1 MPYQLTIWLFFD
13 LIKWNERMN
22 LKSISIL
29 ILLAVFVIV
38 SIQNVEVIP
47 VHFLFWKI
55 EISKL
60 LLLIITLVIGILV
73 GMIIPGFFSKSKN
86 EEQIKL
92 K

>member
-1 MPYQLTIWLFFD
+1 
-13 LIKWNERMN
+13 MN
-22 LKSISIL
+22 FKSISVL
-29 ILLAVFVIV
+29 SLLAIFIIF

-47 VHFLFWKI
+47 VYFLFWKT

-73 GMIIPGFFSKSKN
+73 GMIMPGFFNKSKK
-86 EEQIKL
+86 EEQIKV

>member
-1 MPYQLTIWLFFD
+1 
-13 LIKWNERMN
+13 MN
-22 LKSISIL
+22 LKSVSIL
-29 ILLAVFVIV
+29 ILLAIFVII

-55 EISKL
+55 EVSKL

-86 EEQIKL
+86 EEQIKVQ
-92 K
+92 